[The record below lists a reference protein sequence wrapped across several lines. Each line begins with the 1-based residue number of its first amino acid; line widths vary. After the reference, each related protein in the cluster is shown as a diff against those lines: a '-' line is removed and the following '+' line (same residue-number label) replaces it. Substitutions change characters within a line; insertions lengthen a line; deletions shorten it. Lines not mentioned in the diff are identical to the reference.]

1 MYIIYAGKKFEPYET
16 FYFGCSPGFIRGTLG
31 NGISR
36 TCKCD
41 SSMSIIEIV
50 YDEREYTENN

>member
-1 MYIIYAGKKFEPYET
+1 MYIIYAGKKFEPYES

-31 NGISR
+31 GGIAR

-50 YDEREYTENN
+50 YDECKGN